1 MARSQS
7 KELAM
12 SSRRAKIAA
21 SATVLG
27 LGGLAGVALESNHGV
42 PTQLAQAG
50 KGGSAPVVTTASGAT
65 QPASQATAGE
75 APTTRPPIVTRASG
89 SGASRSLSPV
99 DD

>member
-1 MARSQS
+1 
-7 KELAM
+7 M
-12 SSRRAKIAA
+12 SSKRTKIAA

-50 KGGSAPVVTTASGAT
+50 KGGPAPVVTTASGAT
-65 QPASQATAGE
+65 VPASQAGGSE
-75 APTTRPPIVTRASG
+75 AATTRPPIVTRASG
-89 SGASRSLSPV
+89 AASGLRPI

>member
-1 MARSQS
+1 
-7 KELAM
+7 M

-21 SATVLG
+21 TATVLG

-50 KGGSAPVVTTASGAT
+50 KPGAVVTTASGAT
-65 QPASQATAGE
+65 VPASQATGGE
-75 APTTRPPIVTRASG
+75 ATTRPPIVTRASG
-89 SGASRSLSPV
+89 GGVVPV

>member
-1 MARSQS
+1 
-7 KELAM
+7 M

-21 SATVLG
+21 TATVLG

-42 PTQLAQAG
+42 RAQLARAG

-65 QPASQATAGE
+65 VPASQATTGA
-75 APTTRPPIVTRASG
+75 AASTRPPVVTRASG
-89 SGASRSLSPV
+89 GGGPRQI